1 MNEQQNE
8 QSVQQEP
15 VAPVEPAAKE
25 TEQLPPYTYRWSY
38 EAQAA
43 YDRRTLKEKSSKGAR
58 VYAVVMS
65 VAFLICL
72 ALLAGTV
79 ILSTLD
85 TPDRSLSAA
94 EVAEMVNPG
103 TLLIYASSDDS
114 SGYGTGFFI
123 RSDGYIV
130 TNYHVVKNVDTIL
143 VTMYNGTEL
152 KATLKWHSEYDDLA
166 LLKVDGENYP
176 TLAIGD
182 SSALKVGDTAIAIG
196 NPAGNLCPWT
206 LTQGVISSVNREITV
221 DDYDMIVDLTLL
233 QTDAQVNPGN
243 SGGPLCNDRGEVI
256 GVVSRKMTDYEGLG
270 LAIPINGAMELIN
283 AYLTTGSTKNIV
295 SSVAHP
301 RPQLGIGVVDVKQ
314 GEQITEGYKA
324 PCDGVLVV
332 SVSVNSGAYN
342 VLKQADI
349 IVSIDGVSVTD
360 QDMLKEILY
369 RYRVWDTVEVGIYRN
384 GEPMTV
390 NVQFKP

>member
-1 MNEQQNE
+1 MQKLMGL
-8 QSVQQEP
+8 V
-15 VAPVEPAAKE
+15 
-25 TEQLPPYTYRWSY
+25 
-38 EAQAA
+38 
-43 YDRRTLKEKSSKGAR
+43 RR
-58 VYAVVMS
+58 
-65 VAFLICL
+65 C
-72 ALLAGTV
+72 
-79 ILSTLD
+79 
-85 TPDRSLSAA
+85 
-94 EVAEMVNPG
+94 
-103 TLLIYASSDDS
+103 
-114 SGYGTGFFI
+114 
-123 RSDGYIV
+123 
-130 TNYHVVKNVDTIL
+130 
-143 VTMYNGTEL
+143 
-152 KATLKWHSEYDDLA
+152 
-166 LLKVDGENYP
+166 
-176 TLAIGD
+176 
-182 SSALKVGDTAIAIG
+182 
-196 NPAGNLCPWT
+196 
-206 LTQGVISSVNREITV
+206 V